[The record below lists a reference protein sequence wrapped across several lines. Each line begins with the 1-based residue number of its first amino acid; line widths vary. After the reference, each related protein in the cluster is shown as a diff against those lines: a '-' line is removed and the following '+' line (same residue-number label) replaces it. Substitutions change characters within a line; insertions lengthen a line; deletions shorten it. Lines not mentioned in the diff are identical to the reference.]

1 MYSGNLIND
10 LISTVEQT
18 QKQAEERIRQEK
30 LNYWYEMAQYE
41 LTQIESNLAGVA

>member
-18 QKQAEERIRQEK
+18 QNRAEERIRQQK
-30 LNYWYEMAQYE
+30 LAYWYELAQHE
-41 LTQIESNLAGVA
+41 ISQFESKLVGVA

>member
-18 QKQAEERIRQEK
+18 QNKAEERIRQEK
-30 LNYWYEMAQYE
+30 LAYWYELAQYE
-41 LTQIESNLAGVA
+41 LSQFESKLAGVA

>member
-18 QKQAEERIRQEK
+18 QTKAEERMRQEK
-30 LNYWYEMAQYE
+30 LNYWYAMAQFE
-41 LTQIESNLAGVA
+41 LSQFESKLAGVA